1 MITGQQ
7 GNRGTREQE
16 NSVTGEQGN
25 RVTGEQEDKRTE

>member
-7 GNRGTREQE
+7 GNRGTREHE

-25 RVTGEQEDKRTE
+25 RVTGE